1 MQLYIGIYQLRKQ
14 FHYSL
19 AFELTLKYIVT
30 ESGNCF
36 CKPTKHDDSFISGV
50 AKCNWRHLMLKLF
63 EN

>member
-30 ESGNCF
+30 EPGNCF
-36 CKPTKHDDSFISGV
+36 CKPTKHDDSFTQASLSAIGDI
-50 AKCNWRHLMLKLF
+50 
-63 EN
+63 